1 MKLIYAACVL
11 AAFASAQTE
20 TMQVPD
26 FAKSSMKTHE
36 QAEEKLIA
44 NALKGDLSQI
54 ASDLKIDKTLK
65 GGESLVINGAHY
77 RTIEG
82 DSTQW
87 KEGDVVRLL
96 SGNKDGRCLSSIMLN
111 LRTKTVCK
119 FMCDAY

>member
-20 TMQVPD
+20 TVQMPD
-26 FAKSSMKTHE
+26 FAKSSMKTHV
-36 QAEEKLIA
+36 QAEKKLIE
-44 NALKGDLSQI
+44 NALKGDLSPL

-65 GGESLVINGAHY
+65 DGDSLIINGAHY

>member
-1 MKLIYAACVL
+1 ML

-20 TMQVPD
+20 TVQMPD

-44 NALKGDLSQI
+44 NALKGDLSPL

-65 GGESLVINGAHY
+65 DGDSLIINGAHY

-87 KEGDVVRLL
+87 KEGDAVRLI

>member
-1 MKLIYAACVL
+1 MKLLYVACML

-20 TMQVPD
+20 TVQMPD

-44 NALKGDLSQI
+44 NALKGDLSPL

-65 GGESLVINGAHY
+65 DGDSLIINGAHY

-87 KEGDVVRLL
+87 KEGDAVRLI

-119 FMCDAY
+119 FICDAY